1 MKDGAAVLCW
11 KLPDGAQS
19 FDFCSQIVT
28 ELINATFLLVDKIE
42 NDRNGIERCAPSNLR
57 SGSPT
62 GFLTI
67 LLY

>member
-1 MKDGAAVLCW
+1 MKEGAAVLCW

-42 NDRNGIERCAPSNLR
+42 NDRNGIERCTPSNLR